1 MIKRMLF
8 LPWLLLL
15 IGLNMVRAEGLT
27 IEITKGTEAAIPIAI
42 VPFSWPAGSVA
53 KLDIATVIQADL
65 SSSGYF
71 KTLPRADMLTRPAQ
85 PQQVRFRNWQALGQD
100 YLLIGQV
107 SPMGGQ
113 YEVRFQLFD
122 VYQKVQI
129 LGYKLTASGKLLRR
143 TAHKISDLIFEKL
156 TGKPGVFNTHIAY
169 VTSSRQAG
177 GKRLYRLM
185 VADADGHNARVIASS
200 KQPIMSPAWSPDGG
214 QIAYVSFE
222 RRRSAVYVQTLAT
235 GKRQRVANWR
245 GINGAP
251 AFSPD
256 GGKLALTLSKDG
268 SPDIYIL
275 NLRNRKL
282 RKITRSYAIDTEAT
296 WSPDGRYLVFTS
308 DRGGKPQL
316 YKIPVSGGRATRLTF
331 QGDYNARA
339 RFSRD
344 GRKLVMVHGNHG
356 DYRIAVMELANGQI
370 IVLTGG
376 KLDESPSFAP
386 NGSMVLYASRKGRHS
401 YLATVSTDGSMHR
414 KLAFR
419 GGEVREPAWGL

>member
-1 MIKRMLF
+1 MKKIFIL
-8 LPWLLLL
+8 LPLLLMFGFNQL
-15 IGLNMVRAEGLT
+15 KAEGLT
-27 IEITKGTEAAIPIAI
+27 IEITKGTESAIPIVI
-42 VPFSWPAGSVA
+42 VPFAWPQGTLP
-53 KLDIATVIQADL
+53 KLDIAAVIQADL

-71 KTLPRADMLTRPAQ
+71 KTLSRADMLTRPSQ

-107 SPMGGQ
+107 TPMAGQ

-122 VYQKVQI
+122 VYQQVQI
-129 LGYKLTASGKLLRR
+129 LGYKLTASRKLLRR
-143 TAHKISDLIFEKL
+143 TAHKISDLVFEKL

-185 VADADGHNARVIASS
+185 VADADGHNARVITSS
-200 KQPIMSPAWSPDGG
+200 KQPIMSPAWSPDGKK
-214 QIAYVSFE
+214 IAYVSFE

-235 GKRQRVANWR
+235 GKRQRMATWH

-256 GGKLALTLSKDG
+256 GRKLALTLSKDG

-275 NLRNRKL
+275 DLGSRRL

-331 QGDYNARA
+331 SGDYNARA
-339 RFSRD
+339 QFSRD
-344 GRKLVMVHGNHG
+344 GRQLVMVHGNHG

-370 IVLTGG
+370 NVLTGG
-376 KLDESPSFAP
+376 PLDESPSFAP
-386 NGSMVLYASRKGRHS
+386 NGSMVLYATRKGKHS
-401 YLATVSTDGSMHR
+401 YLATVSADGSMHR